1 MALTGGFPDL
11 LKYSGFLFQ
20 NNSLQGE
27 YVAKKLWSLLELILF
42 ETPTATIRMH
52 LIDPEKFSS
61 LGPNTV

>member
-20 NNSLQGE
+20 NNSLQGN
-27 YVAKKLWSLLELILF
+27 VWQKKLWSLLDIILF

-52 LIDPEKFSS
+52 LIDP
-61 LGPNTV
+61 